1 MSPTSIKYNVN
12 NPNVLHDHY
21 HLDASISDLRVVG
34 DFFKLF
40 YSKFQLNITRA
51 NVVEQGHT
59 PRLVAHD
66 LGLHDF
72 RMSHKRDARLVVV
85 LDTCIW

>member
-1 MSPTSIKYNVN
+1 MYNVS
-12 NPNVLHDHY
+12 NPNVLHDYY

-34 DFFKLF
+34 VLLLFFLF
-40 YSKFQLNITRA
+40 NSKFQLNIMRA
-51 NVVEQGHT
+51 NSVEPGHT

-72 RMSHKRDARLVVV
+72 RMPNKRDARLVVV